1 MHYRGASGSN
11 CVVADR
17 DLHALTKHIRD
28 EAELLRHVAR
38 EADMEIGEV
47 VAAARR
53 KRGEL
58 DRAWDDAHPGSDQR
72 GAELGEDRRRAPRG
86 RLTSS

>member
-1 MHYRGASGSN
+1 M
-11 CVVADR
+11 
-17 DLHALTKHIRD
+17 KHIRD

-58 DRAWDDAHPGSDQR
+58 DREWDDARSGHDQR
-72 GAELGEDRRRAPRG
+72 GSDSHA
-86 RLTSS
+86 